1 MRADPSFLSNDSE
14 RSGADFRLP
23 EIGEMSGPRST
34 RPHMALDAD
43 ADADATA
50 LLTNFQRTRAT
61 SGPDKVKFSCFFD
74 DVM

>member
-14 RSGADFRLP
+14 TSGADFRLP
-23 EIGEMSGPRST
+23 EIGEMSGPHSA

-43 ADADATA
+43 ADATA
-50 LLTNFQRTRAT
+50 LLTNLQRTRAT
-61 SGPDKVKFSCFFD
+61 SGSDKVKFSCFFD